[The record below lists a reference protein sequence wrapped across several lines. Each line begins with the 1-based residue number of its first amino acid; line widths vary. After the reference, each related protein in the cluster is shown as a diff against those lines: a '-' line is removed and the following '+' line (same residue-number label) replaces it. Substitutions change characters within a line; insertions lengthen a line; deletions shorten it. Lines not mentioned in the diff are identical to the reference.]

1 VNRLPI
7 PLTRLAAVL
16 LAAAAMI
23 ACTQATPS
31 HPTSQPSPAEATLNT
46 PASKGSAL
54 PSLTA
59 VSPEASQTL
68 APSTTA
74 TITPTPIPSSSPT
87 VSPTPTI
94 SSTPTL
100 SPTPTVT
107 PSPTVDVRP
116 DPANWRSWQT
126 VPTVSAVTGNIFK
139 RGQELGNDIHAF
151 TRIGDCQSVPAVF
164 LGIYDTDRYWF
175 GEKWQYLQRTVDQFA
190 GAWERENVTAR
201 DGFSVLSMF
210 SALYA
215 DPKLCNA
222 NETPLECE
230 YRLYKPA
237 FAFISLGTNWQPGA
251 SARFEEYLRKIVDF
265 CIEHGIVPILM
276 TKADNV
282 EGDELLNKAI
292 AQVAHDYDVPMLN
305 SWLAVYYLANHG
317 LDETGIYLTPDAW
330 DERAFSALLTLD
342 KLWTQLSGVEMPTA
356 TPAP

>member
-7 PLTRLAAVL
+7 TLTRLAAVL
-16 LAAAAMI
+16 LAAAALI
-23 ACTQATPS
+23 ACTQAAPS
-31 HPTSQPSPAEATLNT
+31 RPASQASPAEATLNT
-46 PASKGSAL
+46 PARAGSTQ

-59 VSPEASQTL
+59 IPPEASQTIP
-68 APSTTA
+68 PSTTA
-74 TITPTPIPSSSPT
+74 TITPTPTPSASPT

-94 SSTPTL
+94 SPTPTL

-107 PSPTVDVRP
+107 PSPTADVRP

-126 VPTVSAVTGNIFK
+126 VPTVSAVTRDIFK

-175 GEKWQYLQRTVDQFA
+175 LENWMYLQRTVDQFA
-190 GAWERENVTAR
+190 GNWERENITAR

-265 CIEHGIVPILM
+265 CIEHGIVPVLM

-292 AQVAHDYDVPMLN
+292 ARVAYDYDVPMLN
-305 SWLAVYYLANHG
+305 SWLAVYYLPNHG

-330 DERAFSALLTLD
+330 DFRAFSAVLTLD
-342 KLWTQLSGVEMPTA
+342 RLWTQLSGVETPTP

>member
-7 PLTRLAAVL
+7 SLTRLATVL
-16 LAAAAMI
+16 LAAAALI
-23 ACTQATPS
+23 ACTQAAPS
-31 HPTSQPSPAEATLNT
+31 RPVSQASPAEATLEI
-46 PASKGSAL
+46 PASKGTTQ
-54 PSLTA
+54 PSLTTIP
-59 VSPEASQTL
+59 PEASQTI

-74 TITPTPIPSSSPT
+74 TITPTSTPSSSPT

-94 SSTPTL
+94 SPTPTL

-107 PSPTVDVRP
+107 PSPTADVRP

-126 VPTVSAVTGNIFK
+126 VPTVSAVTGDIFK
-139 RGQELGNDIHAF
+139 RGQELGNDIHTF

-190 GAWERENVTAR
+190 GAWERENITAR

-317 LDETGIYLTPDAW
+317 LDDSGIYLTPDAW

-342 KLWTQLSGVEMPTA
+342 RLWTQLSGVETPTPTA
-356 TPAP
+356 AP

>member
-1 VNRLPI
+1 VNRFPI
-7 PLTRLAAVL
+7 TLSRLAAVL
-16 LAAAAMI
+16 LAAAAVI
-23 ACTQATPS
+23 ACTQAAPS
-31 HPTSQPSPAEATLNT
+31 RPASQASLSKATLNT
-46 PASKGSAL
+46 PASVMPAQ

-59 VSPEASQTL
+59 MPPEASQTIP
-68 APSTTA
+68 PSTTA
-74 TITPTPIPSSSPT
+74 TITLTPTPSASPT

-94 SSTPTL
+94 TPTPTL
-100 SPTPTVT
+100 SPTTTVT
-107 PSPTVDVRP
+107 PSPTADVRP

-126 VPTVSAVTGNIFK
+126 IPTVSAVTRDIFK
-139 RGQELGNDIHAF
+139 HGQELGNDIHAF

-215 DPKLCNA
+215 DPNMCEA

-265 CIEHGIVPILM
+265 CIEHGIVPVLM

-282 EGDELLNKAI
+282 EGDELLNKAV

-305 SWLAVYYLANHG
+305 SWLAVYYLPNHG
-317 LDETGIYLTPDAW
+317 LDDTGIYLTPDAW

-342 KLWTQLSGVEMPTA
+342 RLWTQLSGVEMTTP

>member
-1 VNRLPI
+1 V
-7 PLTRLAAVL
+7 TR
-16 LAAAAMI
+16 
-23 ACTQATPS
+23 
-31 HPTSQPSPAEATLNT
+31 
-46 PASKGSAL
+46 
-54 PSLTA
+54 
-59 VSPEASQTL
+59 
-68 APSTTA
+68 
-74 TITPTPIPSSSPT
+74 
-87 VSPTPTI
+87 
-94 SSTPTL
+94 
-100 SPTPTVT
+100 
-107 PSPTVDVRP
+107 D
-116 DPANWRSWQT
+116 
-126 VPTVSAVTGNIFK
+126 IFK
-139 RGQELGNDIHAF
+139 HGQELGNDIHAF

-190 GAWERENVTAR
+190 GTWERENVTAR

-215 DPKLCNA
+215 DTNLCKS

-265 CIEHGIVPILM
+265 CIEHGIVPVLM

-317 LDETGIYLTPDAW
+317 LDDSGIYLTPDAW
-330 DERAFSALLTLD
+330 DERAFSALFTLD
-342 KLWTQLSGVEMPTA
+342 QLWTQLSGVEMATT

>member
-1 VNRLPI
+1 VDRPPI
-7 PLTRLAAVL
+7 SLKHLAAVL
-16 LAAAAMI
+16 LAAAALI
-23 ACTQATPS
+23 ACSQAAPS
-31 HPTSQPSPAEATLNT
+31 RPVSQASPSKVTLGT
-46 PASKGSAL
+46 PASEVSIQ

-59 VSPEASQTL
+59 VPPEASQTL
-68 APSTTA
+68 LPSATA
-74 TITPTPIPSSSPT
+74 TITLNPTPPASPT

-94 SSTPTL
+94 SPSPTL

-107 PSPTVDVRP
+107 PSPTADVRP
-116 DPANWRSWQT
+116 DPAGWRSWQT
-126 VPTVSAVTGNIFK
+126 VPTVSAVTRDIFQH
-139 RGQELGNDIHAF
+139 GQELGNDIHAF

-175 GEKWQYLQRTVDQFA
+175 REKWQYLERTVDQFA
-190 GAWERENVTAR
+190 GAWERENVTAK

-215 DPKLCNA
+215 DTNLCEA

-265 CIEHGIVPILM
+265 SIEHGIVPVLM

-282 EGDELLNKAI
+282 EGDDLLNLAI
-292 AQVAHDYDVPMLN
+292 ARVAYDYDVPMLN

-317 LDETGIYLTPDAW
+317 LDDSGIYLTPDAW
-330 DERAFSALLTLD
+330 DERAFSALVTLD
-342 KLWTQLSGVEMPTA
+342 RLWTQLSGVETPTP